1 MRRRLDRIK
10 GKTEFEFYVERFL
23 VDDQYL
29 RESPDEEGTGYTEV
43 ALDVAGWYYS
53 YPAKI
58 HGDPLDC
65 YPADSD
71 YEITSI
77 TGPDGEDWYDRVTK
91 SEMERIVDKL
101 IEEVSSEDD
110 YDV

>member
-1 MRRRLDRIK
+1 MKSLSRIN
-10 GKTEFEFYVERFL
+10 GKAKFHFQIERYL
-23 VDDQYL
+23 VGDQYFVD
-29 RESPDEEGTGYTEV
+29 SPNEEGSGYTEV
-43 ALDVAGWYYS
+43 TLDISGWYYS

-77 TGPDGEDWYDRVTK
+77 IGPNNEDWYDKVTK
-91 SEMERIVDKL
+91 SELERIIDSL
-101 IEEVSSEDD
+101 IEKVSSNDD
-110 YDV
+110 YDF